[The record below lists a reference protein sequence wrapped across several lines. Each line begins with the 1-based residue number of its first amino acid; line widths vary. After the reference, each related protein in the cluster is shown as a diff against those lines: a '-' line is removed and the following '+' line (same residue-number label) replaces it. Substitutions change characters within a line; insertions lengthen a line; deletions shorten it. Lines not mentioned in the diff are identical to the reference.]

1 MALGGQGQGHQLW
14 GAPGG
19 LPHSHTLP
27 LAKQA
32 WSAVWK
38 LDATLKLSRCPR
50 VCQDH
55 PHLLPACPPSSSGRS
70 KPNNEFSSLCGRT
83 VQGPLRKLYKLPR
96 DPAIPLLR
104 LCPRE
109 AGQGLRPKLT
119 RPCSR
124 RCCSRLPRGGE
135 EPRVRS
141 LVPGSVQGGPCL
153 RWRRIQ
159 L

>member
-83 VQGPLRKLYKLPR
+83 VRGPLRKLYKLPR
-96 DPAIPLLR
+96 DPAIPLRGICLKEMKAYTPMFAAVLFAVAER
-104 LCPRE
+104 WGGTPRPLPGAWIR
-109 AGQGLRPKLT
+109 AGWSLLT
-119 RPCSR
+119 MEKDSAIK
-124 RCCSRLPRGGE
+124 GH
-135 EPRVRS
+135 
-141 LVPGSVQGGPCL
+141 
-153 RWRRIQ
+153 
-159 L
+159 